1 MGSSKANA
9 IPVPHTV
16 RSRRGVVVQPMPAKM
31 QDAQIL
37 YTVTG
42 VVVAG
47 LGTWVA
53 RVLAKAPVFVREALP
68 APVEG
73 PPPVSARELAEE
85 KIASLPKITP
95 VEDDD
100 EPTGPYAMIL
110 VTAVGTTD
118 QGKERKNNEDS
129 YSIDDEHHLLVV
141 ADGMGRH
148 AAGEVASSLA
158 VSAICEAFT
167 GESVPARPPEPD
179 AKLGRR
185 GNRLRAA
192 VCVANE
198 RVYARSLEVDEY
210 GGMGTT
216 VVSAHFSPN
225 KQKVYLAHVGDS
237 RCYRLRG
244 GKLARLTQDH
254 TLGAAGI
261 TGKNA
266 NVLVRALGPEPEV
279 EVDVAVESPLPGD
292 VYLLCSDG
300 LTRMVPEAQIEATL
314 AATPDLKAATAK
326 LVELANGAGGRDNIT
341 LILASITAAPL
352 PP

>member
-1 MGSSKANA
+1 
-9 IPVPHTV
+9 
-16 RSRRGVVVQPMPAKM
+16 M

-37 YTVTG
+37 YSVAG

-47 LGTWVA
+47 LGAWVA
-53 RVLAKAPVFVREALP
+53 AVLAKAPVFVPAVPAKEEPALP
-68 APVEG
+68 KEEKI
-73 PPPVSARELAEE
+73 AREEE
-85 KIASLPKITP
+85 KIASLPK
-95 VEDDD
+95 VAAAEDDE

-110 VTAVGTTD
+110 VAAVGRTD
-118 QGKERKNNEDS
+118 LGKLRKNNEDS
-129 YSIDDEHHLLVV
+129 YVIDDAQHLLIV

-158 VSAICEAFT
+158 VTAIDEAFV
-167 GESVPARPPEPD
+167 GEVVPTKAPQPEAR
-179 AKLGRR
+179 LGRR
-185 GNRLRAA
+185 GNRLRSA

-198 RVYARSLEVDEY
+198 RVYRRSLEVDAY
-210 GGMGTT
+210 AGMGTT
-216 VVSAHFSPN
+216 VVAAHFSPN

-237 RCYRLRG
+237 RCYRLRAG
-244 GKLARLTQDH
+244 DLVRLTQDH

-266 NVLVRALGPEPEV
+266 DVLVRAVGPEPTV
-279 EVDVAVESPLPGD
+279 DVDVAVESPLPGD

-300 LTRMVPEAQIEATL
+300 LTRMVPEAQIKETL
-314 AATPDLKAATAK
+314 KTTPDLGAASAK

-341 LILASITAAPL
+341 LILASITAAPM

>member
-1 MGSSKANA
+1 
-9 IPVPHTV
+9 
-16 RSRRGVVVQPMPAKM
+16 M

-37 YTVTG
+37 YTVAG

-47 LGTWVA
+47 LAAWVA
-53 RVLAKAPVFVREALP
+53 KVLATAPVFVRQAPPAGATTAEAP
-68 APVEG
+68 PSSRPPSSSRDGDA
-73 PPPVSARELAEE
+73 PPVSARESADNEM
-85 KIASLPKITP
+85 ASLPKMTA

-118 QGKERKNNEDS
+118 PGKHRPNNEDS
-129 YSIDDEHHLLVV
+129 YAIDDEHHLLVV

-158 VSAICEAFT
+158 VASVTQAFASET
-167 GESVPARPPEPD
+167 APEPPPEAD

-192 VCVANE
+192 VSVANE

-216 VVSAHFSPN
+216 IVCAHFSPN

-237 RCYRLRG
+237 RCYRLRA

-266 NVLVRALGPEPEV
+266 DVLVRALGPEPHV

-300 LTRMVPEAQIEATL
+300 LPRMVPEAQIQATL
-314 AATPDLKAATAK
+314 AATPDLADATGK

-341 LILASITAAPL
+341 LILAAISAAPM

>member
-1 MGSSKANA
+1 
-9 IPVPHTV
+9 
-16 RSRRGVVVQPMPAKM
+16 M

-42 VVVAG
+42 VVFAG
-47 LGTWVA
+47 LAGWVA
-53 RVLAKAPVFVREALP
+53 KVLATAPVFVP
-68 APVEG
+68 APKATPH
-73 PPPVSARELAEE
+73 PPPSEGASPSSREPDAPPSSGKAPTSARESIEE
-85 KIASLPKITP
+85 EIASLPRVGA

-110 VTAVGTTD
+110 VTAAGTTD
-118 QGKERKNNEDS
+118 QGKHRKNNEDS
-129 YSIDDEHHLLVV
+129 YAIDDKLHLLVV

-148 AAGEVASSLA
+148 AAGEVASSVA
-158 VSAICEAFT
+158 VAAIEEAFS
-167 GESVPARPPEPD
+167 GEVVPKAPPEPD
-179 AKLGRR
+179 PKLGRR

-198 RVYARSLEVDEY
+198 RVHQRSLEADEHA
-210 GGMGTT
+210 GMGTT
-216 VVSAHFSPN
+216 VVCAHFSPN

-237 RCYRLRG
+237 RCYRLRA
-244 GKLARLTQDH
+244 GKLACLTQDH

-266 NVLVRALGPEPEV
+266 DVLVRAVGPEPTV

-300 LTRMVPEAQIEATL
+300 LTRMVPEAQIQATL
-314 AATPDLKAATAK
+314 AATPDLAEATSK
-326 LVELANGAGGRDNIT
+326 LVDLANAAGGRDNIT
-341 LILASITAAPL
+341 LILASITAAPM